1 VLVEEPAREHR
12 AGARMSAL
20 SGFAFAVLLVV
31 ALVLFR
37 QGPGLGMPDS
47 TYARFYADGHGSV
60 LVTAGLY
67 VVPFAGITFLWHVSA
82 TRTLIDELPGPRSEV
97 PRWLQVTSGVVFVCM
112 MFAGSAA
119 VGAVALLTVFSSTPL
134 PPPDVARALS
144 SAGYGLVFVFGVRAA
159 GMYMIATTR
168 LARVRELLPRWLAVV
183 SYLAATFLLV
193 STTFHPAILLVFP
206 GWVVLLSVVLLLE
219 AGRRRPAT
227 PGHRP
232 RAHTV
237 PTPPAPEVHHDHD
250 DRA

>member
-1 VLVEEPAREHR
+1 MLVEEPAREHR

-168 LARVRELLPRWLAVV
+168 LARVRGLLPRWLAGV

-193 STTFHPAILLVFP
+193 STTFHPTILLVFP

-219 AGRRRPAT
+219 ARPTT
-227 PGHRP
+227 PGPLPRP
-232 RAHTV
+232 HTV
-237 PTPPAPEVHHDHD
+237 PTPRAPEVHHDHD